1 MYFGLTVYNLVEESK
16 TYGSIECDTLLRK
29 RFARQSGME
38 NLKDEKFKE
47 LFPGWKRLKLIGYVI
62 LLSILDLVQEI
73 KETIIE
79 HKTKLE
85 SSLAKKEEKR
95 VCLSLFYKIY
105 KFLF

>member
-47 LFPGWKRLKLIGYVI
+47 LFPG
-62 LLSILDLVQEI
+62 
-73 KETIIE
+73 
-79 HKTKLE
+79 
-85 SSLAKKEEKR
+85 
-95 VCLSLFYKIY
+95 
-105 KFLF
+105 